1 MKTKKQ
7 KIQEIK
13 QLASDPDEPI
23 LTAEEIEFLMH
34 HGVTIDQI
42 LEQPLIL
49 RERTVY
55 EAKILEGLGKKFPQ
69 LHVINLVHNK
79 HTPSET
85 RKFSEKFYLR
95 EP

>member
-1 MKTKKQ
+1 MKSKKA
-7 KIQEIK
+7 KIEQIK
-13 QLASDPDEPI
+13 NLFQPVKK
-23 LTAEEIEFLMH
+23 LTTDEIEFLRH
-34 HGVTIDQI
+34 HGVTMDQI
-42 LEQPLIL
+42 LERPLIL

-79 HTPSET
+79 HAPSET